1 MSGKLSQ
8 KMKDLRKLQPKKVV
22 DISNLPQKEKV
33 AIAKS
38 AAKFTKGAGCGK
50 LFEPIP
56 KYIKAKCEKVIKGDN
71 NTFIVLGRDRP
82 KSVFSGYG
90 GKGHTGAGSIDIVT
104 GRMSCLTPRAQTDIG
119 KGLFVDPD
127 FVNDAA
133 RVYISQKTDI
143 DDNFNIDGVI
153 GVPDS
158 VARSAVALKADAVR
172 LVARETI
179 KLCTAMDPL
188 NSQNGSIE
196 TVGGIYLI
204 AGAAEEEGDQV
215 QSIARGE
222 NTASALDALIVEVL
236 NLKNAFHGFVEKQ
249 SEFNSHVAT
258 HTHHSPFFGKPT
270 LPSQVLT
277 IKGEKTAAYHWSKT
291 INSLVALSS
300 NIAGVQEDYLKKNSP
315 HYVGSRHNK
324 TN

>member
-1 MSGKLSQ
+1 MSELSQ
-8 KMKDLRKLQPKKVV
+8 KLKKLKSLKPKKVV
-22 DISNLPQKEKV
+22 DISNLPQKEKE
-33 AIAKS
+33 AISKS
-38 AAKFTKGAGCGK
+38 AAKYTKGAGCGK

-71 NTFIVLGRDRP
+71 NTFLVLGRDRP

-90 GKGHTGAGSIDIVT
+90 GKGHTGAGSIDIVA
-104 GRMSCLTPRAQTDIG
+104 GRMSCLTPRVETD
-119 KGLFVDPD
+119 KGEALFVDPD

-188 NSQNGSIE
+188 NSQNGDIQS
-196 TVGGIYLI
+196 VGGIYLI
-204 AGAAEEEGDQV
+204 AGSAAEEGDQV

-222 NTASALDALIVEVL
+222 NTALAIDSLIVEVL
-236 NLKNAFHGFVEKQ
+236 NLKNAFQGFLEKQ
-249 SEFNSHVAT
+249 DEFNKHIAS

-270 LPSQVLT
+270 LPSKILT
-277 IKGEKTAAYHWSKT
+277 HFGQKTSVYHFEKTL
-291 INSLVALSS
+291 NSLIALSS

>member
-1 MSGKLSQ
+1 MTQKLSQ
-8 KMKDLRKLQPKKVV
+8 KLKDLKKLKPKKVV
-22 DISNLPQKEKV
+22 DISNLPQKEKE

-38 AAKFTKGAGCGK
+38 SAKFTKGAGCGK

-56 KYIKAKCEKVIKGDN
+56 KYIKAKCEKVVKGDN
-71 NTFIVLGRDRP
+71 NTFLVFGRDRP

-104 GRMSCLTPRAQTDIG
+104 GRMSCLTPRTETDNGEAVFI
-119 KGLFVDPD
+119 DPD

-133 RVYISQKTDI
+133 RVYISQKTNV
-143 DDNFNIDGVI
+143 DDNFNIDGI
-153 GVPDS
+153 PKVPDS
-158 VARSAVALKADAVR
+158 VARSAVALKADDIR
-172 LVARETI
+172 LLARETI

-188 NSQNGSIE
+188 NSQNGSIQS
-196 TVGGIYLI
+196 VGGIYLI
-204 AGAAEEEGDQV
+204 AGSAGEEGDQV

-222 NTASALDALIVEVL
+222 NTASAIDALIIEVL
-236 NLKNAFHGFVEKQ
+236 ALKNAFHGFVEKQ
-249 SEFNSHVAT
+249 SEFNSNVAS

-277 IKGEKTAAYHWSKT
+277 IKGPKTAAYHWEKT
-291 INSLVALSS
+291 INSLVALSN
-300 NIAGVQEDYLKKNSP
+300 NIAVVQDNYLQKNGP